1 HHVAILDD
9 VFLAFVTGLA
19 GFLGG
24 DFAAERDEIVVGD
37 GLGADAAGFEI
48 GADDA
53 GGLGGLGAHRDGP
66 GAGCLEAEGEIG
78 LQVQELVALADQAVE
93 AGLFEAERGE
103 VVGAIGIVE
112 TGEFGFDF
120 GADHHHAGILVLG
133 VGFDL
138 FGVLIAGGGGGFID
152 VADIEHGL

>member
-1 HHVAILDD
+1 R
-9 VFLAFVTGLA
+9 LA

-37 GLGADAAGFEI
+37 GLGADETAFEI
-48 GADDA
+48 GVDDA
-53 GGLGGLGAHRDGP
+53 GGLRGLGAHRNGP
-66 GAGCLEAEGEIG
+66 GAGFLGADGEIG

-93 AGLFEAERGE
+93 AGFFKAERGE

-120 GADHHHAGILVLG
+120 GADHHDAGVLG
-133 VGFDL
+133 LGVFLDL
-138 FGVLIAGGGGGFID
+138 FGVLIAGRGGGFID
-152 VADIEHGL
+152 